1 MRCSTAIDQLD
12 GSSVMGSLDGRVALI
27 TGAGRGIGRAEALY
41 FAAEGARVV
50 VNDRGVERDGSG
62 ADASVAQA
70 VVDEIIAAG
79 GYAVANGD
87 DVTDWQGARH
97 MVDAAVEAFGELHV
111 LINNAGIERTAAL
124 GNMTEDQFDSVIA
137 VNLKGTFLVSRWAA
151 RYWRAQVDSHGTGV
165 DRVIINTASGSGLT
179 NPLPLQSN
187 YAASKAAVGAMT
199 IVHALELARLGV
211 RVNCLSPSMIRTRTS
226 SDVVPGI
233 SDTPPKGAFDP
244 RDPIRMAPVA
254 AYLATAGCPMTGQFL
269 AVRGGAITLLR
280 NWSRDGYVQ
289 RDDRPWAVDELAS
302 ALEALPRPD
311 VMADLTSDLEQA
323 LGKDGAATL
332 FSYGEALL
340 LSELRDR
347 RADTDRPATGIR

>member
-1 MRCSTAIDQLD
+1 
-12 GSSVMGSLDGRVALI
+12 MGSLEGRVALI

-70 VVDEIIAAG
+70 VVDEITAAG
-79 GYAVANGD
+79 GYAVASSN
-87 DVTDWQGARH
+87 DVTDWQDARR
-97 MVDAAVEAFGELHV
+97 MVDAAVDAFDDLHV
-111 LINNAGIERTAAL
+111 VVNNAGIERHAAL
-124 GNMTEDQFDSVIA
+124 ENMTEDQFDSVIA
-137 VNLKGTFLVSRWAA
+137 VNLKGTFTVSRWAA
-151 RYWRAQVDSHGTGV
+151 HYWRAQVDQHGPGV

-226 SDVVPGI
+226 SDVVPGFR
-233 SDTPPKGAFDP
+233 DTPPEGEFDP
-244 RDPIRMAPVA
+244 RDPTRMAPVA
-254 AYLATAGCPMTGQFL
+254 AYLATADCPLTGQFL
-269 AVRGGAITLLR
+269 AVRGDTVTLLR
-280 NWSRDGYVQ
+280 NWSRDGHVQ
-289 RDDRPWAVDELAS
+289 RDHQPWTVEDLAP

-311 VMADLTSDLEQA
+311 VMADLINDLEQA
-323 LGKDGAATL
+323 LGKDGAAAL
-332 FSYGEALL
+332 VSYGNTFLEQKP
-340 LSELRDR
+340 SD
-347 RADTDRPATGIR
+347 